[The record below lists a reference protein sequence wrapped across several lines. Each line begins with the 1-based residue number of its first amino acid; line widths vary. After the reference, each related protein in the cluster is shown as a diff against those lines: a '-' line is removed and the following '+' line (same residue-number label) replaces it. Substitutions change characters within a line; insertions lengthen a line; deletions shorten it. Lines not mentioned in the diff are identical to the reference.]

1 MGVAVALLVACL
13 VELVVSVYCLARVRG
28 LVMSVRQIVK
38 MDESIL
44 KMLESLGAD
53 VSVSAPSPLPSEVDA
68 AQLEA
73 ATNLLKSLGLDVEK
87 E

>member
-1 MGVAVALLVACL
+1 MGFAVALLVACL

-28 LVMSVRQIVK
+28 LVMSVRQITK

-53 VSVSAPSPLPSEVDA
+53 VSVAAPAPLPSEVDPS
-68 AQLEA
+68 QLEA
-73 ATNLLKSLGLDVEK
+73 ATKLLSQLGISVEEK
-87 E
+87 

>member
-1 MGVAVALLVACL
+1 MGFAVALLVACL

-28 LVMSVRQIVK
+28 LVMSVQQIHK

-53 VSVSAPSPLPSEVDA
+53 VSVSAPSSLPSDVDA

-73 ATNLLKSLGLDVEK
+73 ATNLLKSFGIDVEK

>member
-1 MGVAVALLVACL
+1 MGLAVALLVACL
-13 VELVVSVYCLARVRG
+13 VELVISVYCLARVRG

-53 VSVSAPSPLPSEVDA
+53 VSVPAPSPLPSDVDVS
-68 AQLEA
+68 QLEA
-73 ATNLLKSLGLDVEK
+73 ATNLLKSLGIDIEK